1 MKIDFY
7 YWGAQCPINY
17 ETVNLLNRFK
27 NNFDITFHDIDKFAF
42 LTCLYLSSRDY
53 DYKALPL
60 KALENHLKKD
70 YAVSD
75 ELGVFPNG
83 NLEWFLEQGYADEGI
98 LSVEP
103 GYCTLHLVC
112 KSLHKA

>member
-1 MKIDFY
+1 MLG
-7 YWGAQCPINY
+7 GAEYFPFRLVPYAIP
-17 ETVNLLNRFK
+17 K
-27 NNFDITFHDIDKFAF
+27 DDKFAF
-42 LTCLYLSSRDY
+42 LTCLYLSSRDF
-53 DYKALPL
+53 DYKAFPL
-60 KALENHLKKD
+60 KALESHLKKD
-70 YAVSD
+70 YDRVYAVSD